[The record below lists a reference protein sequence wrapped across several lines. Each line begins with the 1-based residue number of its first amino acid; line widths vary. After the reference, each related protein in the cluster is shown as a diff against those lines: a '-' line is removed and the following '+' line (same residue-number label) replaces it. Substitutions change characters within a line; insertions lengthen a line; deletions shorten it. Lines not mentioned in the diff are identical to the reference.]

1 VIVDDHDIRGGG
13 IILEDLKDKQ
23 VFLRDKRFLRDYKW
37 EGSLIPQETRVEKYG
52 QRPTLI
58 LVTGEKDSGKKPF
71 AKRLEA
77 SLFEEGKLVYFM
89 GIGNLL
95 YGMDADIKWQGDGR
109 QEHLRR
115 LGEVAHIV
123 LDAGLI
129 LIVTAIELTEDD
141 LEALKT
147 VINPD
152 NIVTIWIGEEVIAK
166 ATYDLKISKTE
177 DLQRAVEAAKAM
189 LHEKGLFLNAEGT
202 RPSFLVRKEE
212 DRNQS

>member
-1 VIVDDHDIRGGG
+1 
-13 IILEDLKDKQ
+13 
-23 VFLRDKRFLRDYKW
+23 
-37 EGSLIPQETRVEKYG
+37 
-52 QRPTLI
+52 
-58 LVTGEKDSGKKPF
+58 
-71 AKRLEA
+71 
-77 SLFEEGKLVYFM
+77 M

-152 NIVTIWIGEEVIAK
+152 NIVTIWLGEKAIAK

-189 LHEKGLFLNAEGT
+189 LREKGLFLNAGGT
-202 RPSFLVRKEE
+202 RSSFSPKKEE
-212 DRNQS
+212 GRDES

>member
-1 VIVDDHDIRGGG
+1 
-13 IILEDLKDKQ
+13 
-23 VFLRDKRFLRDYKW
+23 
-37 EGSLIPQETRVEKYG
+37 
-52 QRPTLI
+52 
-58 LVTGEKDSGKKPF
+58 
-71 AKRLEA
+71 A

-95 YGMDADIKWQGDGR
+95 YGMDADIKWQGNGR

-147 VINPD
+147 IINPD
-152 NIVTIWIGEEVIAK
+152 NIVTIWIGEKAIAK

-177 DLQRAVEAAKAM
+177 DLQRAVETAKAM

-202 RPSFLVRKEE
+202 HPSLLISKEE
-212 DRNQS
+212 DRNEL